1 MTKPTIFLDETSIQQ
16 TEGLPDGPHALLLI
30 PKPLTC
36 LLHALQ
42 CNAPSG
48 AKAPLSTLLGNGIT
62 TSKQTSH
69 DVFFLSE
76 DTPYLSVESDL
87 GSCTF
92 DARPFLSDCHIYYI
106 SNILHTNKETVSS
119 KTSYADA
126 VALQSS
132 FTPQGTQPMVSEH
145 PIVQKHS
152 CISIRL
158 HNNTH
163 KGFGKF
169 QTLCRLLVR
178 IFEDC
183 IQGHAIRCILTGVGN
198 KVQCTAHTLTFI
210 TGVSHRIGV
219 QLPSTIWVRSETPTQ
234 FTLFGLQREEVAQ
247 WASMLRHHIFRKNA
261 YALPVLHYEGEQVP
275 VKKTRKK

>member
-36 LLHALQ
+36 LLHTLQ
-42 CNAPSG
+42 YE
-48 AKAPLSTLLGNGIT
+48 STLRCNGIT

-69 DVFFLSE
+69 DVSFLSE

-126 VALQSS
+126 IALCSAQAPIGVKTLQSS
-132 FTPQGTQPMVSEH
+132 FTPIGTQPIVSE
-145 PIVQKHS
+145 HS

-163 KGFGKF
+163 KGFRNF
-169 QTLCRLLVR
+169 QALCRLLAR
-178 IFEDC
+178 MFEDC

-210 TGVSHRIGV
+210 IGVSHRIGV

-261 YALPVLHYEGEQVP
+261 YALPVLHYEGEQVS

>member
-1 MTKPTIFLDETSIQQ
+1 MTKPTIFLDETNIQQ
-16 TEGLPDGPHALLLI
+16 IGGLPDGPHALLLI

-36 LLHALQ
+36 LLY
-42 CNAPSG
+42 
-48 AKAPLSTLLGNGIT
+48 TT
-62 TSKQTSH
+62 TSTQASD
-69 DVFFLSE
+69 DVSLLSE
-76 DTPYLSVESDL
+76 NIPYLSIESDL

-92 DARPFLSDCHIYYI
+92 DARSFLSDCHIYYI
-106 SNILHTNKETVSS
+106 SNILHANKKTISD

-126 VALQSS
+126 VALQNDVALYGAKA
-132 FTPQGTQPMVSEH
+132 PQGAQPTVSE
-145 PIVQKHS
+145 HS

-163 KGFGKF
+163 KGFRKF
-169 QTLCRLLVR
+169 QTLCRLLAR

-198 KVQCTAHTLTFI
+198 KVQCTAHTLTFT

-219 QLPSTIWVRSETPTQ
+219 QLPTTIWVRSETPTQ